1 MTSDKNFSRVR
12 SFLWPI
18 RRYELSKFVPML
30 ILFFLISF
38 NYHLLRITKDSLII
52 TAPQSGAEVLPF
64 LKVWAMLPAALLI
77 TSFFTRMTNYFSRE
91 KVFYLITTLFLVF
104 YLVFLL
110 YIYPNKEALYW
121 DSCANALQKALP
133 AGAKGF
139 VALIRYWMY
148 SLYYIFAEF
157 WSTLMV
163 SILLWGFA
171 NDVTTVSEAKRF
183 YALFGIGINSSGIL
197 AGKFGEFLS
206 THIGSYSPKW
216 IPFSIA
222 SWEEAFSIFLI
233 IIIANGLIA
242 MGIHRWLH
250 VKKFTSR
257 RHAKHLTVSSQNE
270 KPKKMS
276 LRTSIAY
283 VAKSKYLIYIA
294 VIVLAYNMVI
304 NFSEV
309 LWKSQIR
316 ELFPTSGGYTAFT
329 SKVTFY
335 IGLLATLASYLI
347 SGNVIRRFG
356 WRRAALATPLIAAFT
371 GIGFFYFL
379 FVKQYFPPSWG
390 NFFGLT
396 PLLLAVSFGS
406 IQNVF
411 VRSSK
416 YTLFDDTK
424 EMAFIPLSQESK
436 LRGKSA
442 IDGVGS
448 RLGKSGSSLIL
459 QILLIFFATPI
470 ACSGVIFVLIA
481 VIVPVWIKSIHSLN
495 KKFVDL
501 TTIPKEALEP
511 TSQTKEKEAVLASAN
526 PQNS

>member
-1 MTSDKNFSRVR
+1 MPSDKNFSRVR

-18 RRYELSKFVPML
+18 HRYELSKFVPML
-30 ILFFLISF
+30 LLFFLVSF

-64 LKVWAMLPAALLI
+64 IKVWAMLPAALLI
-77 TSFFTRMTNYFSRE
+77 TSFFTRMTNHFSRE
-91 KVFYLITTLFLVF
+91 KVFYLITSIFIVF

-110 YIYPNKEALYW
+110 FIYPNKEALYC
-121 DSCANALQKALP
+121 DSCANAMQKILP

-139 VALIRYWMY
+139 IALIRYWMY

-157 WSTLMV
+157 WSTVMV

-171 NDVTTVSEAKRF
+171 NDVTSVKEAKRF

-216 IPFSIA
+216 LPFSIA
-222 SWEEAFSIFLI
+222 SWEEAFSVFLI
-233 IIIANGLIA
+233 IIIINGIIA

-250 VKKFTSR
+250 LKKFTAR
-257 RHAKHLTVSSQNE
+257 RHAKHLVASTMEE

-276 LRTSIAY
+276 LRTSISY

-294 VIVLAYNMVI
+294 VIVLGYNMVI

-309 LWKSQIR
+309 LWKAQVK
-316 ELFPTSGGYTAFT
+316 ELFPTSSGYTAFT
-329 SKVTFY
+329 SKITFY
-335 IGLLATLASYLI
+335 IGLLATLASYFI

-356 WRRAALATPLIAAFT
+356 WRRAALATPLIAAIT
-371 GIGFFYFL
+371 GVGFFYFL

-390 NFFGLT
+390 YFFGLT
-396 PLLLAVSFGS
+396 PLLLAVSFGAL
-406 IQNVF
+406 QNIF

-481 VIVPVWIKSIHSLN
+481 VIVPIWIKSIHSLN

-501 TTIPKEALEP
+501 TTIPKEALQT
-511 TSQTKEKEAVLASAN
+511 TSEVATEKETVMAS
-526 PQNS
+526 PKT